1 MFSGANHDTKYLL
14 DAFAGLHYSSE
25 FHAYV
30 EEFAYFCA
38 DIRNSILEGC
48 MENKNKYLTI
58 GIILAVA
65 LVAAIAVAIIQTTN
79 LNEANSQLDEVSSI
93 MEYERQQSINEYEE
107 LVRQYDEFYI
117 TVGNDSLLTLIE
129 EEKSKVNSL
138 LQELR
143 TVKATNAKRIAE
155 LKQELGVVRS
165 VLKSYIQKYDSLNEV
180 NASLQTENKRVW
192 SQYHQQNKVLE
203 EKSQQIAEL
212 DKKITMAAI
221 LEAGDISINTLN
233 KRGKKT
239 SLLRRVETL
248 EICFNILRNI
258 TAERGIKTVYVR
270 VSDSKEHLIG
280 KAEGTF
286 DFEGGTVEYSAAKE
300 IEYGGETLPVCLYIP
315 VAELEKDT
323 YSVAVFAEGNLIG
336 NTSFTL
342 K

>member
-1 MFSGANHDTKYLL
+1 MFSGANQDIKYLL

-65 LVAAIAVAIIQTTN
+65 LVAAIAIAIIQTTN

-143 TVKATNAKRIAE
+143 TVKATNAKRI
-155 LKQELGVVRS
+155 
-165 VLKSYIQKYDSLNEV
+165 
-180 NASLQTENKRVW
+180 
-192 SQYHQQNKVLE
+192 VLE